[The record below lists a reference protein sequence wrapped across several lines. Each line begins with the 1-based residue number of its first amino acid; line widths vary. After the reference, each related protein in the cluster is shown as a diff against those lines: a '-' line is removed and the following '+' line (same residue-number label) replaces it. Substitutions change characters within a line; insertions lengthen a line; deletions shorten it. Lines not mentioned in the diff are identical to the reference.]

1 VLQNIFPIPHKVE
14 EECKSPSRFYF
25 GKRERNSTMIKY
37 SAILLG
43 CGLTLAAFTAAAQP
57 AAPAKPAASPAA
69 ASAASPAA
77 NPTALAPAADIAA
90 QRAEESAKAERRA
103 KFDLR
108 ATEEGDKL
116 NDVKKQIETLITQN
130 ADATAKSSLEVQQ
143 QRQAVIDA
151 TKAVAQARQELVGA
165 LKSYD
170 QATVPPAEAA
180 VADAQFECE
189 LAQALLNAVTTQ
201 ASIVTRIGD
210 GALDPRVRD
219 AAKKVLDG
227 VKAGV
232 QLQRDARELVKK
244 TAQATKQ
251 QQNLQDDLE
260 IQILTIMKEQRA
272 KSGN

>member
-1 VLQNIFPIPHKVE
+1 
-14 EECKSPSRFYF
+14 
-25 GKRERNSTMIKY
+25 MIKY
-37 SAILLG
+37 SATILLG

-57 AAPAKPAASPAA
+57 AAPAPAKPAAVQPASPASARLAASPVAAPAASPAVA
-69 ASAASPAA
+69 ANVDPAA
-77 NPTALAPAADIAA
+77 
-90 QRAEESAKAERRA
+90 QKAEETAKAERRA

-116 NDVKKQIETLITQN
+116 NDSKKQIETLTAQN
-130 ADATAKSSLEVQQ
+130 ADEKSKGALEVQQ

-180 VADAQFECE
+180 VADAQFEVE
-189 LAQALLNAVTTQ
+189 MAQQLLTAVAAQAG
-201 ASIVTRIGD
+201 IPTRIGD
-210 GALDPRVRD
+210 GALDPRIRD
-219 AAKKVLDG
+219 AAKKSLDG
-227 VKAGV
+227 TKAGI
-232 QLQRDARELVKK
+232 QMQHDARDLVKK
-244 TAQATKQ
+244 TAQFAKQ

-272 KSGN
+272 KGGN